1 MCGIVNIWRTN
12 MDIKIRFDSN
22 EPIYKQIGS
31 FVKEGIASGKLKE
44 GDKLPT
50 VRELAAKLDLAKG
63 TVKHAYDD
71 LLKQGIIDMRQGRGT
86 FIACST
92 DKQISRK
99 EKAMEILEDALDE
112 LQSLG
117 FSAREIDIFF
127 KLKLG
132 ERDFE
137 EDMVKVAVI
146 DCNMEALNS
155 IARQIERLVDADVY
169 KILLDD
175 LLKNPYA
182 VDKEVELV
190 VTTKTHLAQVEKC
203 IEDQERLVPAV
214 LTPAPRTIMGLAK
227 LDTNATICVAS
238 ASYKFFEIVETG
250 CAKLTMD
257 TSALKN
263 VIFGKTGELAEQL
276 KTAEAL
282 VVPPDYLTYCNEE
295 ESNAIMEFAKSKAVI
310 VYEYQMDEGS
320 VLYLSNKFREIK
332 K

>member
-1 MCGIVNIWRTN
+1 MKIN
-12 MDIKIRFDSN
+12 IRFDSN
-22 EPIYKQIGS
+22 EPIYKQIGN
-31 FVKEGIASGKLKE
+31 FVKEGIATGKLKE

-50 VRELAAKLDLAKG
+50 VRELAAELDLAKG
-63 TVKHAYDD
+63 TVKHAYDE

-86 FIACST
+86 FIASST

-132 ERDFE
+132 ERDF
-137 EDMVKVAVI
+137 DDGAVKVTVI

-175 LLKNPYA
+175 LLKNPYE
-182 VDKEVELV
+182 VDKEVDLV
-190 VTTKTHLAQVEKC
+190 VTTKTHLSQVEKC
-203 IEDQERLVPAV
+203 VVEKEKLVPSV

-227 LDTNATICVAS
+227 LDANAKVCVAS
-238 ASYKFFEIVETG
+238 TSHKFFEIVEMG

-257 TSALKN
+257 TGMLKSA
-263 VIFGKTGELAEQL
+263 IFGKAGEIAGAL
-276 KTAEAL
+276 KYAEAL
-282 VVPPDYLTYCNEE
+282 VVPPDYLTYCNDE
-295 ESNAIMEFAKSKAVI
+295 ESNAIMEFAKTKAVI

-320 VLYLSNKFREIK
+320 VLYLTKKLRDIK
-332 K
+332 L